1 MNKVRIFLADD
12 HSILREGMKYLIKT
26 NTGYEVIGESGDGK
40 EALEK
45 IEKLKPDI
53 ALLDI
58 SMPTMTGIEVTR
70 QIRKYVPRT
79 RVIVFSR
86 HNSEEYVNQ
95 VMKHG
100 AKGYVLK
107 DDTGD
112 DLLKAIKE
120 VLLGNIY
127 VSSSISSKIVNNYYR
142 IQKHS
147 GNKKDK
153 KKNSIFDILSNRE
166 IEILKLIADG
176 KPTAKIAAILRISV
190 NTVKVH
196 RSNIMKK
203 LNTHKV
209 TDLVKFAIR
218 NGLAD

>member
-1 MNKVRIFLADD
+1 MGKVRIFLADD
-12 HSILREGMKYLIKT
+12 HSVMREGLKYLIKS
-26 NTGYEVIGESGDGK
+26 NTGYDVVGESGDGK
-40 EALEK
+40 EAYEK

-58 SMPTMTGIEVTR
+58 SMPTMTGIELSR
-70 QIRKYVPRT
+70 QIHKYVPNT
-79 RVIVFSR
+79 RVIIFSR
-86 HNSEEYVNQ
+86 HDDEEYVNQ
-95 VMKHG
+95 VMKYG

-107 DDTGD
+107 EDTGE

-120 VLLGNIY
+120 VLNGNIF
-127 VSSSISSKIVNNYYR
+127 VSSSISAKIVNNYYR
-142 IQKHS
+142 IQKYS
-147 GNKKDK
+147 ENKKHK

-166 IEILKLIADG
+166 IEILKLITDG
-176 KPTAKIAAILRISV
+176 KPTAKIASILRISA

-196 RSNIMKK
+196 RANIMKK

-209 TDLVKFAIR
+209 TDLVKFAIK